1 VVAVFEAVLV
11 MALAVAAVVA
21 EAGDLDL
28 ATIVPVTCAAN
39 PVTLRESARTEER

>member
-1 VVAVFEAVLV
+1 
-11 MALAVAAVVA
+11 MAAVVVSEVVVLEEAVA
-21 EAGDLDL
+21 EAEDLDL